1 MAGPATLTAAPLPDG
16 VVLFGHGSRDPAWR
30 APMDAVADRVRARAP
45 GVMVRCAFLELTAP
59 DLPTVADEFAA
70 AGVRRVTVLPL
81 FLGVG
86 RHAREDLPA
95 LVEQLGRTHPGTQWT
110 LRPAVGQDPRLLDLL
125 ASLALQ
131 EGPGT
136 GA

>member
-1 MAGPATLTAAPLPDG
+1 MAGPETMNTALPPPG

-30 APMDAVADRVRARAP
+30 APMDAVAARIRERAP
-45 GVMVRCAFLELTAP
+45 AVMVRCAFLELTAP

-70 AGVRRVTVLPL
+70 AGVREVTVLPL

-95 LVEQLGRTHPGTQWT
+95 IVDELRRAQPDTQWR
-110 LRPAVGQDPRLLDLL
+110 LLPAVGEDSRLLDLL
-125 ASLALQ
+125 ATLAIQ
-131 EGPGT
+131 GDST
-136 GA
+136 VDA